1 MSGMKSYSGGYGV
14 TSGTGAKSISSASYS
29 NAPKQTTGISSN
41 AYGQAKVIS
50 QSKPTSISG
59 GAPAKKNDEMT
70 AYQRLLADRDAQ
82 KQAASS
88 GLSLSGSASK
98 KQMYG
103 QLERNA
109 QTREDEEARQRAE
122 MQRK

>member
-1 MSGMKSYSGGYGV
+1 M
-14 TSGTGAKSISSASYS
+14 
-29 NAPKQTTGISSN
+29 
-41 AYGQAKVIS
+41 
-50 QSKPTSISG
+50 
-59 GAPAKKNDEMT
+59 
-70 AYQRLLADRDAQ
+70 
-82 KQAASS
+82 
-88 GLSLSGSASK
+88 SLSGSASK